1 LAELEARLGQ
11 LLQVAL
17 EQLEM
22 LDVDAQFETIEVATG
37 ATEAIRLELGGAEAL
52 VMTDG
57 IEYLGNIYTSVLM
70 VVATGDAVQLSPRR
84 RLEENATSAL
94 GWYADASGGH
104 GLRDGI
110 PGDPLE
116 PGNLH
121 ARVREA
127 IALLGPRPRTPPAFV
142 PAAQLEPTAAI
153 LRGRG
158 VAVTALAD
166 GLAFETPAAPAELR
180 VLERDGRSATVVWLE
195 VSAGD
200 RSDLAEWLLRRG
212 AAGFR
217 EGTLALAPDGRV
229 LVRGWAAGEE
239 LGAERL
245 TRLLAPL
252 LTSAQELRAELPGEL
267 PDGP

>member
-1 LAELEARLGQ
+1 LAELEARLAQ

-37 ATEAIRLELGGAEAL
+37 ETEAIRLELGGADAL

-57 IEYLGNIYTSVLM
+57 IEYLGSIYTSVLM
-70 VVATGDAVQLSPRR
+70 VVAARDGLGLSPRQ

-94 GWYADASGGH
+94 GWYADAGGRH

-116 PGNLH
+116 PGNLR

-127 IALLGPRPRTPPAFV
+127 IALLGPRPRTAPTFA
-142 PAAQLEPTAAI
+142 PAARLEPSAAV
-153 LRGRG
+153 LRSRG
-158 VAVTALAD
+158 VTVTQLAD
-166 GLAFETPAAPAELR
+166 AVFFETPVAPAELR
-180 VLERDGRSATVVWLE
+180 VLDRDGHTATVVWLE

-229 LVRGWAAGEE
+229 LVRGWAAGGE

-252 LTSAQELRAELPGEL
+252 MTSAQELRAELSGKR